1 MKSIPTLIIPVLNR
15 FDLLENALSS
25 IDYPVDNILVI
36 DNSNSYK
43 NDDVTV
49 LNMPSNIGVAA
60 SWNLGIKCHPRSPYW
75 VFMGSDVEWLPTS
88 LQKVAAL
95 SGPERFLIS
104 NYGFNAFSLGSSF
117 VKNVGLFDENYY
129 PAYYEDEDYEN
140 RARYMGL
147 GSKILYPDIPV
158 KIYDSCTT
166 AKSGGY
172 MDKKTKTDISNKSY
186 YDNKF
191 AKNPLE
197 CYNWEL
203 QRWIDNDWNINE
215 DSV

>member
-15 FDLLENALSS
+15 FDLLEKALVS
-25 IDYPVDNILVI
+25 IDYPVDNILII

-43 NDDVTV
+43 NDKVNV
-49 LNMPSNIGVAA
+49 LNMPSNMGVAG
-60 SWNLGIKCHPRSPYW
+60 SWNLGIKCYPHSPYW
-75 VFMGSDVEWLPTS
+75 VFMGSDVEWLPNT
-88 LQKVAAL
+88 LQKISVL
-95 SGPERFLIS
+95 SSPERFLIT
-104 NYGFNAFSLGSSF
+104 NYGFNAFSLGASF
-117 VKNVGLFDENYY
+117 VKDVGLFDENYY

-147 GSKILYPDIPV
+147 GHRILYPDIPV

-172 MDKKTKTDISNKSY
+172 LDKKNKTDISNKNY
-186 YDNKF
+186 YDSKF

-197 CYNWEL
+197 CYNWKL
-203 QRWIDNDWNINE
+203 QRRIDNDWIVNE